1 VLDLTGG
8 NLIAYIRRIIE
19 DAVSRSPRFRE
30 TLGEVTTPYNNLIQW
45 KDAQVSIKDVSSAG
59 NRLSPDYFMT
69 KQYGRAI
76 LAKVEHHDG
85 SFVEWLQETD
95 RTKLTPVAGTY
106 YFNVDSVDERDN
118 RVVMTMQQFRWEEG
132 KVTNAQGS
140 LVYLA
145 PGIDGTTLSGY
156 VEGRGSPPAPLVTA
170 VNDGSF
176 PSVTG
181 SPPVPVDLLLSPR
194 VGYLLTPTPA
204 GLTLYAGSPAA
215 PLAPLADYWYQ
226 QEASQ
231 VIVASTIGGSEV
243 ANIPQGTVPIPGSS
257 PPQEASTLVS
267 FSLVDQTGYELRL
280 GKDYTWYA
288 SNDWVE
294 LSEWTP
300 AGMTITANMVVK
312 ANPLEAPGTNPEDIL
327 QAGVGPG
334 ESLAE
339 GQVFIHTAY
348 GDYYSATV
356 GSDGTITL
364 PRLLLP
370 GEWCLW
376 EVRILTA
383 QEEREGRKYRT
394 NEQLIPGLR
403 IAIGDNVVVGDQ
415 VAIIVSPETCETYEV
430 YGSKENIDFTLDVR
444 SNDLQTSSDLSEMLK
459 QQLLVMR
466 REDMEADGVTVFEA
480 RRSYQGMQRDLSGTA
495 PQYVYSVSI
504 TAMCDWKVYVPL
516 VTRLVRLEITSTAL
530 APGYGPAVTPAPIGR
545 AFGVTG
551 FVQSYS

>member
-1 VLDLTGG
+1 
-8 NLIAYIRRIIE
+8 
-19 DAVSRSPRFRE
+19 
-30 TLGEVTTPYNNLIQW
+30 
-45 KDAQVSIKDVSSAG
+45 
-59 NRLSPDYFMT
+59 M
-69 KQYGRAI
+69 
-76 LAKVEHHDG
+76 
-85 SFVEWLQETD
+85 
-95 RTKLTPVAGTY
+95 
-106 YFNVDSVDERDN
+106 DSVDDRDS
-118 RVVMTMQQFRWEEG
+118 RVRLTMQQFRWEEG

-156 VEGRGSPPAPLVTA
+156 VEGRGSPPVPLVTA
-170 VNDGSF
+170 VNDGTF
-176 PSVTG
+176 PSMVG
-181 SPPVPVDLLLSPR
+181 SPPVPIDLLLSPSI
-194 VGYLLTPTPA
+194 GYLLTPTPA
-204 GLTLYAGSPAA
+204 GLTLYGGSPSG
-215 PLAPLADYWYQ
+215 PLVPLADYWYQ

-231 VIVASTIGGSEV
+231 TIVASTIGGTEV
-243 ANIPQGTVPIPGSS
+243 ANIPRMTAAVPGSS
-257 PPQEASTLVS
+257 PPQEVSTLVS
-267 FSLVDQTGYELRL
+267 FSLVDQTGYVLQP

-288 SNDWVE
+288 SNGWVE
-294 LSEWTP
+294 LSQWTP
-300 AGMTITANMVVK
+300 PGMAITVNMVVR
-312 ANPLEAPGTNPEDIL
+312 ANPLGVPGTNPEDIL
-327 QAGVGPG
+327 QAGVLPG

-348 GDYYSATV
+348 GDYRSATV

-376 EVRILTA
+376 EVRILA
-383 QEEREGRKYRT
+383 SQEEREGRKYRT

-403 IAIGDNVVVGDQ
+403 IAIGDNVVAGDQ

-430 YGSKENIDFTLDVR
+430 YGSKENVDLTLDVR

-466 REDMEADGVTVFEA
+466 RENMEADGVTIFEA

-495 PQYVYSVSI
+495 PQYVYSLGI
-504 TAMCDWKVYVPL
+504 AAMCDWKVYVPL
-516 VTRLVRLEITSTAL
+516 VTRLVRLEITNTAL
-530 APGYGPAVTPAPIGR
+530 AAGYPAVSPTPIGR

>member
-1 VLDLTGG
+1 MLDLTGG

-30 TLGEVTTPYNNLIQW
+30 TLGEVTTPFNNLIQW
-45 KDAQVSIKDVSSAG
+45 KDAQVSIRDVSSAG

-76 LAKVEHHDG
+76 LAKIEHHDG
-85 SFVEWLQETD
+85 SFIEWLQEID
-95 RTKLTPVAGTY
+95 RTKQTPVAGTY
-106 YFNVDSVDERDN
+106 YLNVDSVDDRDN
-118 RVVMTMQQFRWEEG
+118 RVRLTMEQFRWEEG

-156 VEGRGSPPAPLVTA
+156 VEGRGSPPTPLVTA

-176 PSVTG
+176 PTVTG
-181 SPPVPVDLLLSPR
+181 SPMVPVDLLLSPR
-194 VGYLLTPTPA
+194 IGYLLTPTLS
-204 GLTLYAGSPAA
+204 GLTLYAGSPPA
-215 PLAPLADYWYQ
+215 PLVPLVDYWYQ
-226 QEASQ
+226 QEVDQ
-231 VIVASTIGGSEV
+231 VIIASTVGGSEV
-243 ANIPQGTVPIPGSS
+243 ANIPQGMVPVPGSS
-257 PPQEASTLVS
+257 PPQEMSTLVS
-267 FSLVDQTGYELRL
+267 FSLVDQTGYELQL
-280 GKDYTWYA
+280 GKDYAWYA
-288 SNDWVE
+288 SNHWVE
-294 LSEWTP
+294 LSAWTP
-300 AGMTITANMVVK
+300 AGMTITARTVVK
-312 ANPLEAPGTNPEDIL
+312 ANPLDVPGTNQEDIL
-327 QAGVGPG
+327 QAGVRPG

-339 GQVFIHTAY
+339 NQVFIHTAY

-356 GSDGTITL
+356 DSNGTITL

-376 EVRILTA
+376 EVRILTGRG
-383 QEEREGRKYRT
+383 EVEGRKYRT

-403 IAIGDNVVVGDQ
+403 VAMGDNVVVGDQ
-415 VAIIVSPETCETYEV
+415 VAIIVSPDTCETYEV

-444 SNDLQTSSDLSEMLK
+444 SNDLQTSSDLSELLK

-466 REDMEADGVTVFEA
+466 REDMEADGVTIFEA
-480 RRSYQGMQRDLSGTA
+480 RRSYRGTQRDLSGTA

-504 TAMCDWKVYVPL
+504 AAMADWKVYVPL
-516 VTRLVRLEITSTAL
+516 VTRLVRLEITSTAV
-530 APGYGPAVTPAPIGR
+530 AGYGPAVTPTPIGR